1 MNPFKLKMGKINYI
15 NAFPVY
21 YGIDQD
27 ENLLPDWIEL
37 IAEPPSDL
45 NRRLVKGEIQIS
57 PISSAFYGMHHEE
70 LLLLPD
76 LSISCHGKVMSV
88 VLMSRYPIEDLDGKT
103 VILTQESETSA
114 AFVKMILLERD
125 IHPVFET
132 RRVKKLPDVKNSADA
147 VLVIGDTALKEP
159 WESVFDFRIDLGDMW
174 YEMTGMPFVFA
185 VWAVRRTFAQKKPE
199 IVNKVIDLLLESKR
213 QGDGHMNQIIR
224 RGADTLGLKESYIK
238 EYYDCLFCDFD
249 IRKIEAL
256 ECFFRFLHTQGIFE
270 EEVKAGFFERK

>member
-27 ENLLPDWIEL
+27 ENLLPDWIDL

>member
-70 LLLLPD
+70 FLLLPD

>member
-132 RRVKKLPDVKNSADA
+132 RKVKKLPDVKNSADA